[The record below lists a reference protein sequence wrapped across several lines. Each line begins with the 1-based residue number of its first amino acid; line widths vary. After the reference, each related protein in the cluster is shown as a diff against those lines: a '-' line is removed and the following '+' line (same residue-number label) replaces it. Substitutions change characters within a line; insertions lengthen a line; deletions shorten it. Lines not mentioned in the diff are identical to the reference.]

1 MIQVEGIFS
10 GGGDAPSLQSKSVT
24 YTANGTN
31 TITPDEGYDGLSSVD
46 VTVNVGIGDY
56 KVEFGSFTPAS
67 DTGTEGYVVN
77 HSLGK
82 IPSIIAFYTGTTVR
96 NHYNKA
102 GVSMATMNS
111 NGFIASGSGGTDMII
126 SGDSTFYGNS
136 SSRYGSTC
144 CAIREASSTHFKI
157 GYNRNYSSP
166 VGCKAGVTYY
176 WVAIAEA
183 D

>member
-1 MIQVEGIFS
+1 MIQVEGIFES
-10 GGGDAPSLQSKSVT
+10 RSAPSLQSKSVT
-24 YTANGTN
+24 YTENGTA

-67 DTGTEGYVVN
+67 DTGTMGYVVN

-82 IPSIIAFYTGTTVR
+82 IPSIIAFYTETMMR
-96 NHYNKA
+96 DYYNKA
-102 GVSMATMNS
+102 GVSMAVINS
-111 NGFIASGSGGTDMII
+111 NGFVASGSGGTDMLI
-126 SGDSTFYGNS
+126 SGDTTYRGNS
-136 SSRYGSTC
+136 SSRYGDRC
-144 CAIREASSTHFKI
+144 NAIREASSTYFKI
-157 GYNRNYSSP
+157 GYNRNYTSK
-166 VGCKAGVTYY
+166 VGCKAGVTYC